1 MRVRRTLV
9 AGARGL
15 WLTGLSL
22 VGSAALFCLTLVS
35 LASLPLG
42 LGWLTTP
49 PLISLTRRYADQRRR
64 WAHDWTGL
72 RIPDDQRPLP
82 DRQPGLS
89 GHVQH
94 CYQLLRDPATWR
106 ELGWLGVDLTAGC
119 ITALLPGV
127 LIVLGIEGFVLPLL
141 VWKGLVH
148 DYEYV
153 FLSVSDPVQVALMP
167 VLGAA
172 VLAASLFNTKL
183 LRVHFRLAA
192 AFLTPS
198 KAELAARVTRLTE
211 TRHDAVDVSAAEL
224 RRIERD
230 LHDGAQARLV
240 AMGMDLGTIEAL
252 IERDPAKAKELVSRA
267 RTSSAQALTELRD
280 LVRGIHPPVLAER
293 GLDDAV
299 RALALR
305 MPLPVEVTGRLPGR
319 LEAPVESAAYFS
331 VSELLTNAVKH
342 ADAERVWVDLEY
354 AEGRLRISVGDD
366 GRGGVVLSAD
376 GTSGAAHGG
385 AHSGLRGLERR
396 LGTFDGIL
404 AVSSPV
410 GGPTLV
416 TLEIPCA
423 LCSPK
428 TSSS

>member
-1 MRVRRTLV
+1 M
-9 AGARGL
+9 
-15 WLTGLSL
+15 
-22 VGSAALFCLTLVS
+22 GSVALFCLTVLS

-42 LGWLTTP
+42 LGWLTLP
-49 PLISLTRRYADQRRR
+49 PLVLLTRRYADQRRR
-64 WAHDWTGL
+64 WAHDWAGL
-72 RIPDDQRPLP
+72 RIPDDHRPLP
-82 DRQPGLS
+82 ARQPGLP
-89 GHVQH
+89 GIAQH
-94 CYQLLRDPATWR
+94 CYHLLRDPATWR
-106 ELGWLGVDLTAGC
+106 ELVWLGLDMTVGAL
-119 ITALLPGV
+119 TALLPGL
-127 LIVLGIEGFVLPLL
+127 LIVFGVEGFVFPVLIWNGVVPDSQLY
-141 VWKGLVH
+141 G
-148 DYEYV
+148 
-153 FLSVSDPVQVALMP
+153 FLRASDPTQVALMP

-172 VLAASLFNTKL
+172 VLAACVFTPRPLA
-183 LRVHFRLAA
+183 VHFRLAA
-192 AFLTPS
+192 AFLTPP
-198 KAELAARVTRLTE
+198 KAELAARVARLTE
-211 TRHDAVDVSAAEL
+211 TRHDAVDASAAEL

-342 ADAERVWVDLEY
+342 ADAARVWVDVEY
-354 AEGRLRISVGDD
+354 ADGRLRVSVGDD
-366 GRGGVVLSAD
+366 GRGGVVLPAD
-376 GTSGAAHGG
+376 GTSGSAGGG
-385 AHSGLRGLERR
+385 ARSGLRGLERR